1 MKRTLF
7 IMFVCIFTIAI
18 IGCGS
23 QNEYLSKGKEWV
35 KSDKRGKIAKAVAQF
50 ELAIEKEPQ
59 NAEAHYL
66 LGYYDENATIER
78 RSEQMV
84 LAYKYNKRKYLKIL
98 IEEALRDRNENVRKS
113 AIMALQY
120 INDNIDPMI
129 KPLVKAL
136 KSKNARSRDDAALVL
151 SKLSNYKEVVDRLM
165 QEDIIKHK
173 RMGTRFCAVRA
184 LGDIGDST
192 AIKALMDRI
201 TALKTE
207 DQKGEEAE
215 VRRAAVV
222 ALKQISKRNIEIK
235 ANNGQSPILDIQAIP
250 SEDGIK
256 ITQDISGELSKKL
269 TIKKDEIIH
278 SVIDN
283 KKIRS
288 LDEFNQL
295 VNEAIGNKIVT
306 FGIPKIVKVSATKLD
321 DIGIIW
327 DNNKNDGLVVKNLT
341 IESKAGKLGI
351 EKGELISYINDQ
363 PVKTVQDYERI
374 VNEAIAKGEE
384 IKFTVANDDKF
395 KTVSVSVPEFYM
407 PQTQEN
413 IDKEKAIAKKGEE
426 IKQKMEQKPIGNTMQ
441 IPILGITVQALP
453 YGAEGVIITELKPQS
468 PAVEAGL
475 RLGQVISF
483 IVSEKKVENVE
494 QFRQLVKDGLEDNNV
509 KVTVINKDA
518 ISKLIEVLQNKGLI
532 VRFDAA
538 TALGELKDKAAVDS
552 LLEMLQEET
561 NPIEIKL

>member
-1 MKRTLF
+1 
-7 IMFVCIFTIAI
+7 
-18 IGCGS
+18 
-23 QNEYLSKGKEWV
+23 
-35 KSDKRGKIAKAVAQF
+35 
-50 ELAIEKEPQ
+50 
-59 NAEAHYL
+59 
-66 LGYYDENATIER
+66 
-78 RSEQMV
+78 
-84 LAYKYNKRKYLKIL
+84 
-98 IEEALRDRNENVRKS
+98 
-113 AIMALQY
+113 MALQY

-483 IVSEKKVENVE
+483 VVSEKKVENVE

-538 TALGELKDKAAVDS
+538 IALGELKDKAAVDS